1 MAIKESYRAKG
12 LDISE
17 LGFHNIGVWPLLFRV
32 LVCVAVLFLVLG
44 LGYFLHVKDIYITL
58 DSAVAKEV
66 ALRSTYKQKAF
77 EAANLEEYRE
87 QMAEIEESFGAL
99 LAQLPGDTEVPSL
112 LEDIT
117 EIGYGS
123 SLDIKTISLQP
134 ESAKEFYVELPIKI
148 VAQGGYHD
156 VGTFVSGIAGL
167 PRIVTLHNYSITS
180 IDKQNRLVF
189 EVEAKTYRY
198 KGQGD

>member
-1 MAIKESYRAKG
+1 MAVKESYRAKG

-58 DSAVAKEV
+58 DSAVAKEDV
-66 ALRSTYKQKAF
+66 LRSTYKQKAF

-134 ESAKEFYVELPIKI
+134 ENAKEFYVELPIKI

-180 IDKQNRLVF
+180 VDKQNRLVF

-198 KGQGD
+198 KGQDD